1 MIHNILLIGA
11 LLMIVIPV
19 LSAIIIWLFG
29 FRLIPNTHCAVVEM
43 RWSQK
48 GSLRNR
54 LIALDGEAGFQPEVL
69 RGGIHFRSPMKYIV
83 HKVPL
88 VTVPQGQIGYVF
100 ARDGEPLKPKQ
111 TLGRLVGDSDDF
123 QNARGFLECGGQRGP
138 QRGILRE
145 GTYAINL
152 SLFVVILEDGIYH
165 HPIDK
170 DDDATFSKMARHIT
184 VRDGFRPIVIKGKSD
199 NIGIVTTHDGPPLE
213 PGEIIAPQV
222 GDNSPGSRVNHNNF
236 QDPERFL
243 YSGGK
248 RGKQYQVLVDGT
260 YFINRLFA
268 TVQIIPKTVVP
279 VGYVGV
285 VVSYFGVK
293 GRDESGEDY
302 KHGELVEK
310 GSKGVWKNAL
320 MPGKYAFNTY
330 AGKVI
335 MVPTTNIVLKWKKNE
350 IGNHKLDENLSAV
363 DLITKDAFEP
373 ELPLSVVI
381 HIDYRKAPLVI
392 QRFGD
397 VKKLVDQTLDPMVAA
412 YFKNIG
418 QTKTLIQLIQERNEI
433 QDKSSRDMREKFLH
447 YDLELEE
454 VLIGTPSSSENDGRI
469 ETILVQLRD
478 RQIAREQL
486 ETYERQEE
494 AAVKERELNEAKAK
508 ALQQKALTES
518 EIEIDIQRNS
528 GKADFER
535 SLQEA
540 QKIRALADADA
551 EKEAKVGI
559 AKAIAIEEQVRAYGG
574 PRYQVLQQSLDEFS
588 KAIAE
593 AGIDVVPKMYIAGSD
608 EGRFPSA
615 FDNLINLLISEKM
628 GVDLGEQGEISVQ
641 ASRIRSRIMSSI
653 EDEAPEEA
661 SAAET

>member
-1 MIHNILLIGA
+1 
-11 LLMIVIPV
+11 LMIVIPV
-19 LSAIIIWLFG
+19 LTALTLWLFG
-29 FRLIPNTHCAVVEM
+29 FKLIPNTHCAVVEM
-43 RWSQK
+43 RWSRK
-48 GSLRNR
+48 GSLTNR
-54 LIALDGEAGFQPEVL
+54 LIALKGEAGFQPEVL
-69 RGGIHFRSPMKYIV
+69 RGGIHFRTPLKYKI
-83 HKVPL
+83 HKISL
-88 VTVPQGQIGYVF
+88 VTIPQGQIGYIF

-111 TLGRLVGDSDDF
+111 TLGRLVGDSEDF
-123 QNARGFLECGGQRGP
+123 QNSRGFLENGGQRGP

-152 SLFVVILEDGIYH
+152 VQFVVILQDEIYH
-165 HPIDK
+165 LSIDR
-170 DDDATFSKMARHIT
+170 DDEVTFSKMAKHISM
-184 VRDGFRPIVIKGKSD
+184 RDGFNPIVIKGKSD
-199 NIGIVTTHDGPPLE
+199 NIGIVTAHDGPPLE
-213 PGEIIAPQV
+213 PGEIIAPLV
-222 GDNSPGSRVNHNNF
+222 GDNKSSSKFNHNNF
-236 QDPERFL
+236 QDPEMFL
-243 YSGGK
+243 TAGGQ

-285 VVSYFGVK
+285 VVSYFGAK

-310 GSKGVWKNAL
+310 GHKGVWEKAL

-363 DLITKDAFEP
+363 DLISKDAFEP

-433 QDKSSRDMREKFLH
+433 QEKSSNEMRDKFLH

-494 AAVKERELNEAKAK
+494 AALKEKELNEAKAK
-508 ALQQKALTES
+508 AKQQRALTES

-528 GKADFER
+528 GKADLER

-540 QKIRALADADA
+540 HKIRALADADA

-559 AKAIAIEEQVRAYGG
+559 AKAIAVEEQVRAYGG
-574 PRYQVLQQSLDEFS
+574 PRYQVLQQSVERFA
-588 KAIAE
+588 KAVE
-593 AGIDVVPKMYIAGSD
+593 TSGVDVVPKMYVAGSD
-608 EGRFPSA
+608 GGSFSSA

-628 GVDLGEQGEISVQ
+628 GIEVGELGKISEQ
-641 ASRIRSRIMSSI
+641 ASKIKKTILGSI
-653 EDEAPEEA
+653 DDPEGIK
-661 SAAET
+661 AAEV

>member
-1 MIHNILLIGA
+1 MLGSILLAVVLLLIIVPILSA
-11 LLMIVIPV
+11 LLVWIM
-19 LSAIIIWLFG
+19 G

-43 RWSQK
+43 RWSGK
-48 GSLRNR
+48 GSLTDRI
-54 LIALDGEAGFQPEVL
+54 IALHGEAGFQPEVL
-69 RGGIHFRSPMKYIV
+69 RGGIHFRSPLKYKV
-83 HKVPL
+83 HRVPL
-88 VTVPQGQIGYVF
+88 VTVPQGQIGYIF
-100 ARDGEPLKPKQ
+100 ARDGEPLRPKQ
-111 TLGRLVGDSDDF
+111 TLGRCVESSKDF
-123 QNARGFLECGGQRGP
+123 QDVRGFLENGGQRGP

-152 SLFVVILEDGIYH
+152 AEFVVILQDEIYH
-165 HPIDK
+165 LPIDK
-170 DDDATFSKMARHIT
+170 DDDVMFQKMAYQINQRN
-184 VRDGFRPIVIKGKSD
+184 GFTPVVIKGKSD
-199 NIGIVTTHDGPPLE
+199 TIGIVTTHDGPPLD

-222 GDNSPGSRVNHNNF
+222 GDNKPGSKLNHNNF

-243 YSGGK
+243 SVGGQ

-260 YFINRLFA
+260 YFVNRLFA
-268 TVQIIPKTVVP
+268 TVEIIPKTVVQ

-285 VVSYFGVK
+285 VVSYYGSK
-293 GRDESGEDY
+293 GKDESGDDY

-310 GSKGVWKNAL
+310 GKKGVWKNAL

-335 MVPTTNIVLKWKKNE
+335 MVPTTNIVLKWIKNQT
-350 IGNHKLDENLSAV
+350 GNHKLDENLSAV

-418 QTKTLIQLIQERNEI
+418 QTKTLIELIQQRNEI
-433 QDKSSRDMREKFLH
+433 QSIASRDMRDKFLH

-486 ETYERQEE
+486 ETYQRQQE

-508 ALQQKALTES
+508 AKQQEALTES
-518 EIEIDIQRNS
+518 EISIDIWKNS
-528 GKADFER
+528 GKADFEKA
-535 SLQEA
+535 LQEA
-540 QKIRALADADA
+540 QKIRALADAEA

-559 AKAIAIEEQVRAYGG
+559 ARAIAVEEQVRAYGG
-574 PRYQVLQQSLDEFS
+574 PRYQVLQQAVERFS
-588 KAIAE
+588 QAVE
-593 AGIDVVPKMYIAGSD
+593 VSGVDVVPKMYVAGGNGGTFS
-608 EGRFPSA
+608 SA
-615 FDNLINLLISEKM
+615 FDNLIYLLISEKM
-628 GVDLGEQGEISVQ
+628 GVDVNEARQMGEQAASIRKAIMKAVEGEPGP
-641 ASRIRSRIMSSI
+641 A
-653 EDEAPEEA
+653 EAA
-661 SAAET
+661 